1 MPGNLSVN
9 LKEADFLLQFSA
21 HTLHAMSKSAS
32 AMASAPSLSASAS
45 SAAAAASTS
54 ATPATPV
61 RATGLQGAKRRVVF
75 VGLYELIAIIVSS
88 LLFMATGQD
97 SGASG
102 VMAVA
107 ASTIAILWNITF
119 NWLFERWELRQTKK
133 GRSVLRRIVHAVGFE
148 GGIAAML
155 IPLMAWWFEIT
166 LWQATVMEAGLLVF
180 FMVYTF
186 AFNWMFDRIFGLPAS
201 AQAVQ
206 AAA

>member
-1 MPGNLSVN
+1 
-9 LKEADFLLQFSA
+9 
-21 HTLHAMSKSAS
+21 MSKTAS
-32 AMASAPSLSASAS
+32 AMAPAPSLSASS
-45 SAAAAASTS
+45 DS
-54 ATPATPV
+54 ATSTPPAAPP

-97 SGASG
+97 SGSSG

-119 NWLFERWELRQTKK
+119 NHLFEKWELRQTKK
-133 GRSVLRRIVHAVGFE
+133 GRSLLRRIVHAVGFE

-166 LWQATVMEAGLLVF
+166 LWQAVVMEAGLLVF
-180 FMVYTF
+180 FMLYTF
-186 AFNWMFDRIFGLPAS
+186 AFNWCFDRIFGLPAS
-201 AQAVQ
+201 AQAVPS

>member
-1 MPGNLSVN
+1 
-9 LKEADFLLQFSA
+9 
-21 HTLHAMSKSAS
+21 MSKSVS
-32 AMASAPSLSASAS
+32 AMAPASSLSASS
-45 SAAAAASTS
+45 SASPVSPAT
-54 ATPATPV
+54 ATPP

-102 VMAVA
+102 VMAVV
-107 ASTIAILWNITF
+107 ASTIAILWNLTF
-119 NWLFERWELRQTKK
+119 NWLFERWELRQTQK
-133 GRSVLRRIVHAVGFE
+133 GRSLLRRIVHAVGFE

-166 LWQATVMEAGLLVF
+166 LWQAVVMEAGLLVF

-186 AFNWMFDRIFGLPAS
+186 VFNWCFDRIFGLPAS
-201 AQAVQ
+201 AQGQPV
-206 AAA
+206 AAN